1 MDYNNS
7 SRRFKPW
14 GSRVI
19 ALSIKCDSLAL
30 RTESR
35 EEWIFSSG
43 INCMSVWEWLERERK
58 CSETVQEYRRSPN
71 LRDLLVKAQLPV
83 SQTIIFRQTSS
94 AVDEI
99 VPLVHTLLT
108 ASQVIPFTLQVK
120 HAPSLH
126 TLLVTLKT
134 WSTWFNVTFVIYNI
148 WVKLSDVSRTD
159 LTNTGVQLTK
169 RTLNLNPLLFHP
181 RLRESFRFQ
190 VSSVQLVRMKVYKNH
205 PCARA
210 RVLKWMVSS
219 FSL

>member
-7 SRRFKPW
+7 SLRFKPW

-58 CSETVQEYRRSPN
+58 YSETEQEYRRSPN

-83 SQTIIFRQTSS
+83 SQTIIFRQTPS
-94 AVDEI
+94 AVDRI

-148 WVKLSDVSRTD
+148 
-159 LTNTGVQLTK
+159 
-169 RTLNLNPLLFHP
+169 
-181 RLRESFRFQ
+181 
-190 VSSVQLVRMKVYKNH
+190 
-205 PCARA
+205 
-210 RVLKWMVSS
+210 
-219 FSL
+219 